1 LIAEV
6 LVLIGT
12 IVIAIAIITA
22 NVDTRARQ
30 DPRDAHEGILMAQI
44 VTRAVTSTVTITMM
58 AESDIT
64 VREIVIVIVIARESE
79 IVTGIVTGEAR
90 EKKIVLKEG
99 RNGEKLS
106 ALSVLVVQQ

>member
-1 LIAEV
+1 
-6 LVLIGT
+6 
-12 IVIAIAIITA
+12 
-22 NVDTRARQ
+22 
-30 DPRDAHEGILMAQI
+30 MAQI

-64 VREIVIVIVIARESE
+64 VREIVIVIARESE